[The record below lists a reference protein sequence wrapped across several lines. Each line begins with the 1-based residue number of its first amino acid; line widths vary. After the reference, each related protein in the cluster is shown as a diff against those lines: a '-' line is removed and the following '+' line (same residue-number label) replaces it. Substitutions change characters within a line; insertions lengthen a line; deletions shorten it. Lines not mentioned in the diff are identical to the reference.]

1 MATEPLIATPFLLLV
16 LLFTISTTTF
26 ASPSSEDLVAELQ
39 SLRANSPSGVIH
51 LNDAS
56 VSRFLSTAA
65 TPRSYSILIFFDAS
79 QLRSKPELHLPEL
92 RSEFGILSDSF
103 SKHNPTSSRLFF
115 ADIEF
120 LESQAS
126 FGQFGVNSLP
136 HIRLVGPN
144 HRALK
149 DSEQMDQSYFSRLAE
164 SMSEFVE
171 SRTGLEVGPIIRPP
185 PLSRS
190 QIIALGVILLISMPF
205 MIKKVIQ
212 GETLLHDPKVWMGS
226 AVFVY
231 YFSVSGTMHGI
242 IRGSPLFMRDRND
255 PDKLIFFYEGSGMQL
270 GAEGFAVGFLYII
283 VGLMIAIVTHGLIRV
298 RNVTT
303 QRIFMLLAMVIGF
316 WAVKKV
322 IYLDNWKTGY
332 AIHAFWPNSWR

>member
-1 MATEPLIATPFLLLV
+1 MATPFLLLV
-16 LLFTISTTTF
+16 LLLTTSTITF
-26 ASPSSEDLVAELQ
+26 ASPSSDDLVAELE
-39 SLRANSPSGVIH
+39 SLRASSPSGVIH

-56 VSRFLSTAA
+56 VSRFLSTVP
-65 TPRSYSILIFFDAS
+65 TPRPYSILIFFDAS
-79 QLRSKPELHLPEL
+79 QLRSKSELHLPEL

-103 SKHNPTSSRLFF
+103 SKHNPINSRLFF
-115 ADIEF
+115 AEIEF
-120 LESQAS
+120 MESQAS
-126 FGQFGVNSLP
+126 FAQFGVNSLP
-136 HIRLVGPN
+136 HVRLVGPN

-149 DSEQMDQSYFSRLAE
+149 DSEQMDQGYFSRLAE

-212 GETLLHDPKVWMGS
+212 GETLLHDPKIWMGS

-255 PDKLIFFYEGSGMQL
+255 PNRLVFFYEGSGMQL

-283 VGLMIAIVTHGLIRV
+283 VGLMIAVVTHGLVRV
-298 RNVTT
+298 RNVAT

-332 AIHAFWPNSWR
+332 AIHTFWPNSWR

>member
-1 MATEPLIATPFLLLV
+1 MATEPSIATSILLLV
-16 LLFTISTTTF
+16 LFLTTSTISS
-26 ASPSSEDLVAELQ
+26 ASPSSDDLVAELV
-39 SLRANSPSGVIH
+39 SLRASSPSGVIH

-56 VSRFLSTAA
+56 VSRFLSTAS
-65 TPRSYSILIFFDAS
+65 TPRPYSILIFFDAS
-79 QLRSKPELHLPEL
+79 QLRSKPELHLREL

-103 SKHNPTSSRLFF
+103 SKHNPTSSRIFF
-115 ADIEF
+115 AEIEF
-120 LESQAS
+120 MESQAS
-126 FGQFGVNSLP
+126 FAQFGVNSLP
-136 HIRLVGPN
+136 HVRLVEPN

-149 DSEQMDQSYFSRLAE
+149 DSDPMDQGYFSRLAE

-190 QIIALGVILLISMPF
+190 QVVALVVIFLISMPF
-205 MIKKVIQ
+205 MVKKVIQ
-212 GETLLHDPKVWMGS
+212 GETLLHDQKVWMGL
-226 AVFVY
+226 AIFVY

-242 IRGSPLFMRDRND
+242 IRGSPLFVRDRND
-255 PDKLIFFYEGSGMQL
+255 PDRLVFFYEGSGMQL

-283 VGLMIAIVTHGLIRV
+283 VGLMIAFVTHGLVRV
-298 RNVTT
+298 RNVVT
-303 QRIFMLLAMVIGF
+303 QRMFMLVAMAVGF

-332 AIHAFWPNSWR
+332 AIHTYWPKRWR